1 VELVGSHGMWKRPRP
16 HDYVISRV
24 KPGKPLYP
32 LPQAVRR
39 CSDGGAHA
47 ANVFQEEQK
56 KAAQPPAKAAPAKA
70 VEAKKPVPK
79 KVEPTKAVAAVEAK
93 KPVPKKVEPT
103 KAVAAPKKAAKKV
116 EKKDSATGMPTHPCP
131 GGTVERGELSDR
143 ATFQGARTTL
153 NGLSHR
159 LLSWSGSERRA
170 REIQPDGLSIVSN
183 GCSLLRFTTG
193 ALRSM
198 EWSNAPSQPS
208 S

>member
-1 VELVGSHGMWKRPRP
+1 MWKRPRP
-16 HDYVISRV
+16 HDHVISRV

-56 KAAQPPAKAAPAKA
+56 KAAQPPAKAAPAK
-70 VEAKKPVPK
+70 
-79 KVEPTKAVAAVEAK
+79 AVEAK

-170 REIQPDGLSIVSN
+170 REIQPDALNRLKRLLAIAIYN
-183 GCSLLRFTTG
+183 GSPSFHGVEQRPQPAVLL
-193 ALRSM
+193 
-198 EWSNAPSQPS
+198 NPH
-208 S
+208 